1 MTKPVTVK
9 GYTRRPSETARKQA
23 DRQHAM
29 TTLLRREIELARAL
43 EVLNAISDGSDRRE
57 HRTPSQTETL
67 SSIPPI
73 TAFMGM
79 GG

>member
-1 MTKPVTVK
+1 MTKPVTVN
-9 GYTRRPSETARKQA
+9 GYTRRKPEAAQKQA

-29 TTLLRREIELARAL
+29 TAVLRREIELAKAL
-43 EVLNAISDGSDRRE
+43 DVLNAISNGSDRRQ
-57 HRTPSQTETL
+57 HRTPAQSETL

>member
-1 MTKPVTVK
+1 MTSTTNVK
-9 GYTRRPSETARKQA
+9 GYTRRRPEAAQKQA

-29 TTLLRREIELARAL
+29 TAVLRRENELARAL
-43 EVLNAISDGSDRRE
+43 DRLNAISGNTDRRE

>member
-1 MTKPVTVK
+1 MTSTTYVNGYKRRKP
-9 GYTRRPSETARKQA
+9 EAAQKQA

-29 TTLLRREIELARAL
+29 TAVLRSENELARAL
-43 EVLNAISDGSDRRE
+43 DRLNAISSTTGRRE
-57 HRTPSQTETL
+57 LTPAQRETL

>member
-1 MTKPVTVK
+1 MTSTTYVNGYNRRKP
-9 GYTRRPSETARKQA
+9 SAAQKQA

-29 TTLLRREIELARAL
+29 TAVLRRENELARAL
-43 EVLNAISDGSDRRE
+43 DRLNAISDGSDRRE

>member
-1 MTKPVTVK
+1 MTTTTHVK
-9 GYTRRPSETARKQA
+9 GYTRRKPEAAQKQA

-29 TTLLRREIELARAL
+29 TAVLRREIELARAL
-43 EVLNAISDGSDRRE
+43 DRLNAISGNTDRRD
-57 HRTPSQTETL
+57 RTPAQSEML

>member
-1 MTKPVTVK
+1 MTSTTHVK
-9 GYTRRPSETARKQA
+9 AHERRKSDAAQKQA

-29 TTLLRREIELARAL
+29 TAVLRREIELARAL
-43 EVLNAISDGSDRRE
+43 DVLNAISDGSDRRE
-57 HRTPSQTETL
+57 HRSAAQSEML

-79 GG
+79 EG